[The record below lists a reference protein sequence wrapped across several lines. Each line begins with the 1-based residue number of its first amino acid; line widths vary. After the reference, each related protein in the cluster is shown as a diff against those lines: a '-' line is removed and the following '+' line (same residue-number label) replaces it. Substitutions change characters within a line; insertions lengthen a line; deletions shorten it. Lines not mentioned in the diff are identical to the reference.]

1 MNLKRRKWWYDYTDT
16 CKFSEKEIDD
26 TVKPAAAVVD
36 NSERWCYGL
45 GLMRQ
50 GGEGQASHSYPLDP
64 AWMQRSEVTWRT
76 VCSIIAWLRQQWPP
90 RVLRANWEHF
100 IWIAYKNKLK
110 EKKAT
115 FVAYMK
121 VKLGKI
127 WFNDIHS
134 EYWMTQACSL
144 PNRLKRLWLLQE

>member
-1 MNLKRRKWWYDYTDT
+1 MIRIYFWNVLIQWEENLWHCRT
-16 CKFSEKEIDD
+16 CCCSGWKFW
-26 TVKPAAAVVD
+26 TMMP
-36 NSERWCYGL
+36 YGL

-115 FVAYMK
+115 FVAHMK
-121 VKLGKI
+121 AKLGRI
-127 WFNDIHS
+127 WFNDIPS
-134 EYWMTQACSL
+134 KY
-144 PNRLKRLWLLQE
+144 RLKAVIVAGVAITKLF